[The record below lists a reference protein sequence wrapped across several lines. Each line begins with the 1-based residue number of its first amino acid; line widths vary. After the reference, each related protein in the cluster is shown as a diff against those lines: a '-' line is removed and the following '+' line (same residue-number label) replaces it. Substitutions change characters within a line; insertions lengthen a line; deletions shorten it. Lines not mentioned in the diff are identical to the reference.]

1 MLRWKKLGIGRPS
14 TYAKI
19 ISVLKERKYVTIKDK
34 KFYPTDTGITV
45 TDKLQEFFSSII
57 NVNYTAEMEND
68 LDLIADG
75 KLVWYKVLDKF
86 YKDFEPLLNQAFKE
100 MEKVSPE
107 ETGEMC
113 PECGSPL
120 VIRSGKF
127 GKFVA
132 CSNYPECKYIKK
144 EEKQVVEVCDCP
156 KCGGKI
162 IEKTTRKGKTFYG
175 CNNFPKCK
183 YALWDKPTGEIC
195 PKCNGLLVTKKD
207 SIICPECDNEKE

>member
-1 MLRWKKLGIGRPS
+1 
-14 TYAKI
+14 
-19 ISVLKERKYVTIKDK
+19 
-34 KFYPTDTGITV
+34 
-45 TDKLQEFFSSII
+45 
-57 NVNYTAEMEND
+57 
-68 LDLIADG
+68 
-75 KLVWYKVLDKF
+75 
-86 YKDFEPLLNQAFKE
+86 

-113 PECGSPL
+113 TECGSPL

-162 IEKTTRKGKTFYG
+162 IEKTTRRGKTFYG

-183 YALWDKPTGEIC
+183 YALWDTPNGEIC